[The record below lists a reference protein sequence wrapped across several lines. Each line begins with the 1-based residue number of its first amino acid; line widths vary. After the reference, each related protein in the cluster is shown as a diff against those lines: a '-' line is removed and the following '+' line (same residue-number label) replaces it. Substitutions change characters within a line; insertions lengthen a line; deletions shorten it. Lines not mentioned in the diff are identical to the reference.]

1 MRKLS
6 AKKKVKKARGKD
18 EDAAAT
24 PDSNVDL
31 EVNENGGKNDES
43 SDDESDNSKTV
54 KRKSRKNAGEKKS
67 NDTEPEDE
75 AAEEEKKADDADEG
89 EDEEGDEEYEVQ
101 DIVDEKQEKGVTYYL
116 IRWKGYGPEGDTW
129 EPEDT
134 LNCDDI
140 VARFKKKKTK
150 GSSASGKSK
159 KSTPTGQGARK
170 RKAEEEVDD
179 EPSDPEKEWEVER
192 IVDVG
197 YEKGVRLF
205 RVRWKGYRPKF
216 DTWEPEEHLNCRDLV
231 EKFMEK
237 MEDSKKLGQKELREK
252 PKRTQRFGGDSY
264 RRGSKRNAG
273 RSRTVYYEED

>member
-1 MRKLS
+1 MVAFPVIRS
-6 AKKKVKKARGKD
+6 Q
-18 EDAAAT
+18 
-24 PDSNVDL
+24 
-31 EVNENGGKNDES
+31 
-43 SDDESDNSKTV
+43 
-54 KRKSRKNAGEKKS
+54 
-67 NDTEPEDE
+67 
-75 AAEEEKKADDADEG
+75 
-89 EDEEGDEEYEVQ
+89 VQ

-140 VARFKKKKTK
+140 VARFKKKVLLQKTHPIQLMLVVGALEKCISLQKKTK

-159 KSTPTGQGARK
+159 KSTPAGQGARK

-273 RSRTVYYEED
+273 RSR